1 MACPP
6 SSRRTNLCPMTDHEQ
21 SPGGEGQAASP
32 DQQNAGLKLII
43 ELGPLLAFFVVQRTA
58 DIMAATG
65 VFMAATVVSVIA
77 SRRME
82 GRWPTMPLVT
92 GVFVVTMGGLTLALD
107 DATFIY
113 VKPTFTNVVFS
124 AILFGGLARGRLFL
138 KLVFGEAFQLDEE
151 GWKTLTI
158 RFGSYFLLL
167 AGLNELVWRNFT
179 EDRWTDFKVFGILPL
194 TLLFTALQT
203 PLIQRHSI
211 GDSQGKS
218 EGD

>member
-1 MACPP
+1 MP
-6 SSRRTNLCPMTDHEQ
+6 SLFRIL
-21 SPGGEGQAASP
+21 
-32 DQQNAGLKLII
+32 
-43 ELGPLLAFFVVQRTA
+43 
-58 DIMAATG
+58 
-65 VFMAATVVSVIA
+65 TVVSVIA

-167 AGLNELVWRNFT
+167 AGLNELVWRNFS